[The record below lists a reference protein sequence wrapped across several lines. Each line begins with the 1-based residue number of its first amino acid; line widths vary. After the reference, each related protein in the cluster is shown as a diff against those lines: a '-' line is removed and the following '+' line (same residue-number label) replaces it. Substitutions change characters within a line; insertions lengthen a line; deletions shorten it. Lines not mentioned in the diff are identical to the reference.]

1 VALKYCDLS
10 GGGKDM
16 SMGAFEQ
23 ELMRRSPLAGC
34 VLEVSD
40 YLFGDRLLS
49 SIWEGHRGRCYEDV
63 LKFDDFLRLMRD
75 ALVRHGGSAHQLFV
89 ELERDGTQ
97 PVDESNFYRKLART
111 PVGLSRALLREC
123 TARLAGLMPAAGAA
137 GAAAAGAAGAAAA
150 ELPGCFDGFEV
161 IVGDGKAIR
170 NAAKRLKPTRGYSGK
185 LIGAKA
191 LVGMNVRS
199 GMAVAMSDSLDGMA
213 NDVPLVPALMDQL
226 REVIVA
232 RPILSVW
239 DRQFDDVRTLGR
251 LSSRGGD
258 AFVVRL
264 KQKNHTFVVE
274 SAAETRDA
282 RGRGVRDEIGML
294 GNGRNAMRVRRITL
308 TRGGE
313 RAGEGEGEGEEDVVL
328 LSNLLDR
335 TAFPAAD
342 VLEVYRLR
350 WGIEQVFQQVTETFA
365 LEHLIGS
372 SPRAVLFQFAYCLLL
387 YNLVQLI
394 KAYVADDGKVLA
406 TAVSTFYLFQD
417 IREELAAWAYHTG
430 GTWPRCR
437 RDAGQM
443 RQRLRELL
451 HGSWD
456 PIGYTKASD
465 KKPRPARPPPKRL
478 HGGHSSVQRLLEG
491 RAVVIES

>member
-1 VALKYCDLS
+1 MDVN
-10 GGGKDM
+10 
-16 SMGAFEQ
+16 AFEQ

-34 VLEVSD
+34 VLEISD
-40 YLFGDRLLS
+40 YIFDDRLLS

-63 LKFDDFLRLMRD
+63 LRFEDFLRLMRD

-89 ELERDGTQ
+89 ELERDGAE

-111 PVGLSRALLREC
+111 PVELSRALLREC
-123 TARLAGLMPAAGAA
+123 TGRLAGLMPAGAA
-137 GAAAAGAAGAAAA
+137 TGPELPA
-150 ELPGCFDGFEV
+150 ELPVCFDGFEV
-161 IVGDGKAIR
+161 IVGDGKKIR

-191 LVGMNVRS
+191 LVAMDVRS

-213 NDVPLVPALMDQL
+213 NDVPLVPALMEQL
-226 REVIVA
+226 RQVIA

-258 AFVVRL
+258 AFLVRL
-264 KQKNHTFVVE
+264 KQQNHTYVVE
-274 SAAETRDA
+274 SCVQGVDA
-282 RGRGVRDEIGML
+282 HGRSVRDEIGLL
-294 GNGRNAMRVRRITL
+294 GRGKGAMRVRRITL
-308 TRGGE
+308 TRGD
-313 RAGEGEGEGEEDVVL
+313 GEEDVVL

-335 TAFPAAD
+335 EAFAAAD
-342 VLEVYRLR
+342 LLELYRRR
-350 WGIEQVFQQVTETFA
+350 WGIEQVFQQVTETFS
-365 LEHLIGS
+365 LEHLMGS
-372 SPRAVLFQFAYCLLL
+372 SPKAVLFQFAYCLLL

-417 IREELAAWAYHTG
+417 IRRELAAWAYHTG
-430 GTWPRCR
+430 GAWPRCR
-437 RDAGQM
+437 RNAGQM
-443 RQRLRELL
+443 RGRLRELL
-451 HGSWD
+451 RGSWD

-465 KKPRPARPPPKRL
+465 RKPRPKPPPPKRL